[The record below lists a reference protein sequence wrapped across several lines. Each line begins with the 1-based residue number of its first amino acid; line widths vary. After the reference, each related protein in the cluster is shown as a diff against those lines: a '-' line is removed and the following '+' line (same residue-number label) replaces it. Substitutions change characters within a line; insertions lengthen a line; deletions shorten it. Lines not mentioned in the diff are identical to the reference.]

1 MLVRQSSLGSVAGKK
16 RTFPGT
22 MSRPG
27 PPQEPGRN
35 SLIDDA
41 KARLKKHDCGT
52 EYSHCSSNK
61 CSILL
66 PLLAKDGKLYLLFTL
81 RSEKL
86 RRSPGEVCFPGGK
99 CEPTDA
105 DDVATALREA
115 QEEVGLRPHQVEV
128 VCCLMPL
135 PFDKDMWIT
144 PVVGFIDSNFEA
156 RPNPDEVKNV
166 FLVPLEYFL
175 RPRVY
180 HQSHMTRCGRRVI
193 VHCFEYTDPEDG
205 VTYCIRGL
213 TARCAVFIAL
223 VILGEKPSF
232 EVDFNLSDLIP
243 PSEESFLK
251 PQKHAL
257 SKL

>member
-1 MLVRQSSLGSVAGKK
+1 MPVRQSSLEGVAVRKQ
-16 RTFPGT
+16 TFPGT

-27 PPQEPGRN
+27 PPQEPVGN

-41 KARLKKHDCGT
+41 KARLKKHDFGT
-52 EYSHCSSNK
+52 EYSHYSSNR

-81 RSEKL
+81 RSEK
-86 RRSPGEVCFPGGK
+86 
-99 CEPTDA
+99 
-105 DDVATALREA
+105 
-115 QEEVGLRPHQVEV
+115 
-128 VCCLMPL
+128 
-135 PFDKDMWIT
+135 KDMWIT
-144 PVVGFIDSNFEA
+144 PVVGFIDPNFEA

-180 HQSHMTRCGRRVI
+180 RQSHLTRWGRHVI
-193 VHCFEYTDPEDG
+193 DHCFEYTDPEDG
-205 VTYCIRGL
+205 ATYHIRGL
-213 TARCAVFIAL
+213 TARCAVFTAL
-223 VILGEKPSF
+223 VILGKKPSF
-232 EVDFNLSDLIP
+232 EVDFNLEDLIA

-251 PQKHAL
+251 PQKHAV

>member
-1 MLVRQSSLGSVAGKK
+1 
-16 RTFPGT
+16 

-27 PPQEPGRN
+27 PPQEPARN

-81 RSEKL
+81 RSEK
-86 RRSPGEVCFPGGK
+86 
-99 CEPTDA
+99 
-105 DDVATALREA
+105 
-115 QEEVGLRPHQVEV
+115 
-128 VCCLMPL
+128 
-135 PFDKDMWIT
+135 KDMWIT

-180 HQSHMTRCGRRVI
+180 HQSHVTRCGRRVI

>member
-1 MLVRQSSLGSVAGKK
+1 
-16 RTFPGT
+16 
-22 MSRPG
+22 
-27 PPQEPGRN
+27 
-35 SLIDDA
+35 
-41 KARLKKHDCGT
+41 
-52 EYSHCSSNK
+52 
-61 CSILL
+61 
-66 PLLAKDGKLYLLFTL
+66 
-81 RSEKL
+81 
-86 RRSPGEVCFPGGK
+86 
-99 CEPTDA
+99 
-105 DDVATALREA
+105 
-115 QEEVGLRPHQVEV
+115 
-128 VCCLMPL
+128 
-135 PFDKDMWIT
+135 MWIT

-166 FLVPLEYFL
+166 FLVPLDYFL

-180 HQSHMTRCGRRVI
+180 HQSHLTRCGRRVI

-243 PSEESFLK
+243 PFEESFLK

-257 SKL
+257 SKLWFMRPTPKWLSEQCSCGLSHGTMIWPAVGIWQVWIFLLQLEGKKPCLFPSCPLLSEKAKVFQK